1 MACPA
6 FVALLKCVR
15 GAGLALTP
23 PQASVSVENGNAIQF
38 AKLQDA
44 RERKLARPIITLTTD
59 YGTNDHLVGAMK
71 GVILGI
77 NPDVQIVDITHGVIP
92 FDILDGALTVAHAYQ
107 YFPPKTIHVVV
118 VDPGVGTARRP
129 LLVAADQHYFVAP
142 DNGVLSVAYNQSE
155 SLYAWHITAEHYFRS
170 PVSSTFHGRDI
181 FAPVAAWLS
190 KSWQTASFG
199 EPITDFVRFAI
210 PKPKPAGEKAMKG
223 VVLRIDSFGNLMT
236 NFKVEDVPALTA
248 ADGKFTIRVGN
259 VQITKLSPTF
269 AQGATGEAIAVMG
282 SSGYLEIAMN
292 KANAARALGVARG
305 AEVTVELG

>member
-1 MACPA
+1 
-6 FVALLKCVR
+6 
-15 GAGLALTP
+15 
-23 PQASVSVENGNAIQF
+23 
-38 AKLQDA
+38 
-44 RERKLARPIITLTTD
+44 LARPIITLITD

-77 NPDVQIVDITHGVIP
+77 NPEVQIVDITHGVIP
-92 FDILDGALTVAHAYQ
+92 FDLLDGALAVGHAYQ

-118 VDPGVGTARRP
+118 IDPGVGTARRP
-129 LLVAADQHYFVAP
+129 ILVAADQHYFVAP
-142 DNGVLSVAYNQSE
+142 DNGVLSVAYDQSE
-155 SLYAWHITAEHYFRS
+155 ALYAWNITSEHYFRN

-190 KSWQTASFG
+190 KSWQTAAFG
-199 EPITDFVRFAI
+199 DPIADFVRFTI
-210 PKPKPAGEKAMKG
+210 PRPKPAGNNVIKG
-223 VVLRIDSFGNLMT
+223 IILRIDAFGNLMT
-236 NFKVEDVPALTA
+236 NFKPGDVPALAT

-259 VQITKLSPTF
+259 VQITKLSTTF
-269 AQGATGEAIAVMG
+269 ALGATGEAIGVIG